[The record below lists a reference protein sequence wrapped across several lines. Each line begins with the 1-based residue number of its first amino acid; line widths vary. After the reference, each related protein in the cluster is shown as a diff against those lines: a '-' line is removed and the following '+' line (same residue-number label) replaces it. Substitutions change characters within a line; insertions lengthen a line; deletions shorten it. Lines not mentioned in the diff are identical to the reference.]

1 MTGGA
6 SSFSFRVARPQIKPG
21 RSTRCR
27 PLVCIEYPAFPILPQ
42 NSLIK
47 QGYNVF
53 GAIIGYFQQT
63 FTYNDLLVV
72 AFLIILEGVLSIDNA
87 LVLGL
92 LAKRLPEH
100 QRKRALMYG
109 LVGAFVFRLLAIGF
123 AQMLLSIKAVKLIG
137 GGYLLFVA
145 IKYFIQ
151 DWRGDAEEKITVDK
165 DSQPQL
171 VSSETGL
178 PLSEDQEERELESR
192 TPVPVPERDSP
203 YADSSSPTA
212 GQTAAAV
219 GASAI
224 KYAKF
229 WPTVVVIELTDIAF
243 AVDSILAAIAL
254 VGPPPEG
261 HTGFHPKLWVV
272 VTGGMLGVMLMRV
285 AAAIFITLLERF
297 PRFETAA
304 YLLVTLIGGK
314 LVVDYVF
321 NDTHWGLPHL
331 DFHDYTSLSF
341 WAFWILMLLAFLTG
355 FLPQRNAKPHAV

>member
-1 MTGGA
+1 MFG
-6 SSFSFRVARPQIKPG
+6 
-21 RSTRCR
+21 
-27 PLVCIEYPAFPILPQ
+27 E
-42 NSLIK
+42 LIA
-47 QGYNVF
+47 YF
-53 GAIIGYFQQT
+53 GQT

-72 AFLIILEGVLSIDNA
+72 AFLVILEGVLSIDNA

-92 LAKRLPEH
+92 LAKRLPED

-109 LVGAFVFRLLAIGF
+109 LVGAFVFRLIAIGF

-151 DWRGDAEEKITVDK
+151 EWRGDAEEKIVVDAN
-165 DSQPQL
+165 DQPQL
-171 VSSETGL
+171 VSSESGL
-178 PLSEDQEERELESR
+178 PLSQEQEERELESR
-192 TPVPVPERDSP
+192 TPVPVPDRDTQNVS
-203 YADSSSPTA
+203 AT
-212 GQTAAAV
+212 AV
-219 GASAI
+219 GAKSGSVM

-229 WPTVVVIELTDIAF
+229 WPTVVVIELTDMAF

-261 HTGFHPKLWVV
+261 HVGFHPKLWVV

-285 AAAIFITLLERF
+285 AAALFITLLERF

-314 LVVDYVF
+314 LMVDYFF

-331 DFHDYTSLSF
+331 DFHDYSTPSF
-341 WAFWILMLLAFLTG
+341 WCFWILMLLAFLSG
-355 FLPQRNAKPHAV
+355 FLPQKHAKSHAA

>member
-1 MTGGA
+1 MFG
-6 SSFSFRVARPQIKPG
+6 
-21 RSTRCR
+21 
-27 PLVCIEYPAFPILPQ
+27 E
-42 NSLIK
+42 LIA
-47 QGYNVF
+47 YF
-53 GAIIGYFQQT
+53 GQT

-92 LAKRLPEH
+92 LAKRLPES

-109 LVGAFVFRLLAIGF
+109 LVGAFVFRLIAIGF
-123 AQMLLSIKAVKLIG
+123 AQMLLSIKAVKLVG

-151 DWRGDAEEKITVDK
+151 DWRGDAEEKIVIDK
-165 DSQPQL
+165 DDQPQL
-171 VSSETGL
+171 VSSEFGL
-178 PLSEDQEERELESR
+178 PLTPEQEERELESR
-192 TPVPVPERDSP
+192 TPVPVPDRESSDDSGS
-203 YADSSSPTA
+203 AI
-212 GQTAAAV
+212 GAAA
-219 GASAI
+219 GAAM

-229 WPTVVVIELTDIAF
+229 WPTVVVIELTDMAF

-261 HTGFHPKLWVV
+261 HVGFHPKLWVV

-285 AAAIFITLLERF
+285 AAAVFITLLERF

-314 LVVDYVF
+314 LIVDYVF

-331 DFHDYTSLSF
+331 DFHDYTSPSF
-341 WAFWILMLLAFLTG
+341 WCFWILMLVAFLTG
-355 FLPQRNAKPHAV
+355 FLPQKNPKPHAA

>member
-1 MTGGA
+1 MG
-6 SSFSFRVARPQIKPG
+6 SLLRMSRLQKLLHS
-21 RSTRCR
+21 
-27 PLVCIEYPAFPILPQ
+27 PLLE
-42 NSLIK
+42 
-47 QGYNVF
+47 QGNNVF
-53 GAIIGYFQQT
+53 GDLIDKLGQT

-72 AFLIILEGVLSIDNA
+72 AFLVILEGVLSIDNA

-109 LVGAFVFRLLAIGF
+109 LVGAFVFRLIAIGF

-151 DWRGDAEEKITVDK
+151 DWRGDAEEKIVVDK

-171 VSSETGL
+171 VSSATGL
-178 PLSEDQEERELESR
+178 PLSDEQEERELESR
-192 TPVPVPERDSP
+192 TPVPVPERRSQSESP
-203 YADSSSPTA
+203 ESASV
-212 GQTAAAV
+212 GQTA
-219 GASAI
+219 GAIGVSAI

-297 PRFETAA
+297 PRFETSA

-314 LVVDYVF
+314 LIVDYAF
-321 NDTHWGLPHL
+321 NDTKWGLPHL

-341 WAFWILMLLAFLTG
+341 WGFWILMLLAFLTG
-355 FLPQRNAKPHAV
+355 FLPQKNAKPHAE

>member
-1 MTGGA
+1 MFGD
-6 SSFSFRVARPQIKPG
+6 
-21 RSTRCR
+21 
-27 PLVCIEYPAFPILPQ
+27 
-42 NSLIK
+42 LIT
-47 QGYNVF
+47 YF
-53 GAIIGYFQQT
+53 GQT

-72 AFLIILEGVLSIDNA
+72 AFLVILEGVLSIDNA

-109 LVGAFVFRLLAIGF
+109 LVGAFVFRLIAIGF

-151 DWRGDAEEKITVDK
+151 DWRGDAEEKIIVDK
-165 DSQPQL
+165 DSQPHL
-171 VSSETGL
+171 VSAETGM
-178 PLSEDQEERELESR
+178 PLSEEQEERELESR
-192 TPVPVPERDSP
+192 TPVPVPERGSLDDSP
-203 YADSSSPTA
+203 RPPSI
-212 GQTAAAV
+212 GQTTAAI
-219 GASAI
+219 GASAM

-261 HTGFHPKLWVV
+261 HVGFHPKLWVV

-285 AAAIFITLLERF
+285 AAAIFITLLDRF

-314 LVVDYVF
+314 LVVDYLF
-321 NDTHWGLPHL
+321 NDTKWGLPHL

-341 WAFWILMLLAFLTG
+341 WAFWALMLLSFLTG
-355 FLPQRNAKPHAV
+355 FLPQKNPKTHAIEH